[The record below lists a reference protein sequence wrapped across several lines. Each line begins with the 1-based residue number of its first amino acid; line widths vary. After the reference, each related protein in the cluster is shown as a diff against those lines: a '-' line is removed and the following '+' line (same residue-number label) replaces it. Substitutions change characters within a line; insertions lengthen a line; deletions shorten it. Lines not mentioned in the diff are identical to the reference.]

1 MLEKINSPEDIK
13 KINLKDL
20 YTLSTEI
27 SDLIKEVVKEHGG
40 HYSSPLGVVDLT
52 IALHYVYNSPIDKL
66 IWDTGHQAYAH
77 KIITGRRDEFRSLRK
92 KEGISGFLK
101 ISENSHDIFG
111 AGHASTSISAA
122 LGFAHSRDKLKTKG
136 NIIAIIGDGAMT
148 GGMAYEGLNNL
159 GFHKTQMTVILNDN
173 SKSISNSVGAMSRY
187 LTKVVTNPTYN
198 KVRNDIWNLT
208 GKMSKTTSKI
218 VRKLLRKTEEGI
230 KGFLTPGILFEELG
244 LRYKGPVDGHN
255 IGDLIEV
262 FQSVKKMNNP
272 VLVHVYTKKGKGCT
286 EAELDSTKYY
296 SMSGVKITENGHLD
310 NSID

>member
-1 MLEKINSPEDIK
+1 MKNNFKLLNKINSPDD
-13 KINLKDL
+13 LK
-20 YTLSTEI
+20 SFNI
-27 SDLIKEVVKEHGG
+27 SDLNTLSVEIGNHIMNVVQEEGG
-40 HYSSPLGVVDLT
+40 HYSSPLGVIDLT
-52 IALHYVYNSPIDKL
+52 LALHYVYKSPIDKL

-77 KIITGRRDEFRSLRK
+77 KIITGRREEFKSLRK

-122 LGFAHSRDKLKTKG
+122 LGFAHGRDKLKTKE

-208 GKMSKTTSKI
+208 GKMSKTTSKLI
-218 VRKLLRKTEEGI
+218 RKLLRKTEEGI

-244 LRYKGPVDGHN
+244 LRYIGPVDGHN

-262 FQSVKKMNNP
+262 FQGVKKMNNP
-272 VLVHVYTKKGKGCT
+272 VLVHVYTKKGKGCID
-286 EAELDSTKYY
+286 AELD
-296 SMSGVKITENGHLD
+296 L
-310 NSID
+310 